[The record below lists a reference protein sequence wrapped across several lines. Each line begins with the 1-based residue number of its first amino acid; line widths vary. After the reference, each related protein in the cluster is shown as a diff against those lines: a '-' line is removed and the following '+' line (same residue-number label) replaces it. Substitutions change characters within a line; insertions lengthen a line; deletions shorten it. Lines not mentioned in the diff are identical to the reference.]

1 MSTLDNG
8 AVGQE
13 AAAACAPNAEDPR
26 VVEAVEAYLAAL
38 EAGQQPDRQA
48 FLEQHADIADILAE
62 CLDGLQFVHA
72 ATPRL
77 QPLDSETMA
86 AADALKAAALGDF
99 QIVREIGRGGMGVVY
114 EAIQI
119 SLGRR
124 VALKVLPFA
133 STLDARQLQRF
144 KNEAQA
150 AAHLHHTNIVPVFA
164 TGSDRGVH
172 YYAMQFIDGQTI
184 AAVIREL
191 RRFESREDETSPEPL
206 PPSPAAEEVIRPSA
220 GDLSAI
226 AKELLSGQLA
236 PPKSP
241 PVDASSTAFCPAA
254 DDSLLISHP
263 STVVALSTER
273 STKSLA
279 FFRAAANL
287 GIQAAEA
294 LEHAH
299 QLGIIHRDIKP
310 GNLLLDQRGN
320 LWIADFGLARTAT
333 NPGLTMTGDIVGTIR
348 YMSPEQALARRLPV
362 DHRTDIYSLGATLY
376 ELLCL
381 EPAYPG
387 RDREEVLRQIALEE
401 PRPLRQVDKAIPA
414 ELETIVLKAMEK
426 NPADRYATAQQL
438 FDDLRCYLEDR
449 PIQARRPTLWQKTA
463 KWSRRHRTLV
473 HSGIASLAVVSL
485 ISLVSAF
492 LTLRAYQSEAAQ
504 ATLAR
509 QGELKAKRSE
519 ADTRAVLGFFQDK
532 ILAATRPKAQHGG
545 LGKDA
550 TIRDALQAAE
560 PGITTSFFDRPEV
573 EASIRHT
580 LGMTA
585 NFMGEYQRALEEFE
599 RALALRQSALG
610 PDHPDTLMTMGQRGW
625 TYYRLGRLGD
635 AVKTLEETLERR
647 EATLGHTH
655 PDTLRTM
662 DMLGSAYAGTGHLAE
677 GIEMM
682 EEALSLLRATKGAD
696 PEQIFTVMNNLA
708 NFYFMAGRIE
718 ESLALQEENLRLCR
732 SSFGDRDLLTL
743 LVMGNLASAYNL
755 DDRLDEAITLRLK
768 ILPLRTELQGPR
780 HPMTI
785 NCMSYL
791 ADSYRQVGRLTEAV
805 ALQEQSL
812 QLQKE
817 VIGLRH
823 FDTLYTM
830 HSLADAYRDA
840 GRLADAIALFQETL
854 ERRRAVLRADHYRTF
869 ETMGALGSTYLDAG
883 QLAKALPLCEE
894 ALKQTKARLGPE
906 APATVVAMCN
916 LARLRMAMREYS
928 MAEALLVEAL
938 PFAEKRQTVKP
949 LESLMVRSW
958 LGECL
963 LRQGRFDRAVS
974 VLRACVPNPER
985 KYAHAWSGYW
995 SQSLLGAALLGQK
1008 EYAEA
1013 EPLLLAGYQGMKE
1026 WKDRTPVPE
1035 RARIRETLDQ
1045 VVQLYEM
1052 WGKKERAQEWRN
1064 RERRGD

>member
-1 MSTLDNG
+1 MSDFNE
-8 AVGQE
+8 AVDHVS
-13 AAAACAPNAEDPR
+13 AADADPNAEDPR
-26 VVEAVEAYLAAL
+26 VVQAMEAYLAAL
-38 EAGQQPDRQA
+38 EAGRPPDRQT
-48 FLEQHADIADILAE
+48 FLGKHAEIASVLAE

-77 QPLDSETMA
+77 QPLESATAA
-86 AADALKAAALGDF
+86 AADALRVAPLGDF
-99 QIVREIGRGGMGVVY
+99 QILREIGRGGMGVVY

-133 STLDARQLQRF
+133 STLDAKQLQRF

-172 YYAMQFIDGQTI
+172 YYAMQFIEGQTI
-184 AAVIREL
+184 AAVIRDL
-191 RRFESREDETSPEPL
+191 RRFESREDEASREQVPLTS
-206 PPSPAAEEVIRPSA
+206 AAERGPRPLA
-220 GDLSAI
+220 QDLSAI
-226 AKELLSGQLA
+226 ARELLSGQLA

-241 PVDASSTAFCPAA
+241 PIDPNPAA
-254 DDSLLISHP
+254 PRPAPNDSPLTSYP

-273 STKSLA
+273 STKSSA
-279 FFRAAANL
+279 FFHTVANL

-320 LWIADFGLARTAT
+320 LWVADFGLARTAT

-348 YMSPEQALARRLPV
+348 YMSPEQALARRAPV

-387 RDREEVLRQIALEE
+387 QDREEVLQQIALEE
-401 PRPLRQVDKAIPA
+401 PRPLRQVDRAIPA

-426 NPADRYATAQQL
+426 NPADRYASAQQL
-438 FDDLRCYLEDR
+438 VDDLRCYLEDR

-473 HSGIASLAVVSL
+473 HSGVASLAVVSL
-485 ISLVSAF
+485 ISLVSAV
-492 LTLRAYQSEAAQ
+492 LTLRAYQSEAEQ

-519 ADTRAVLGFFQDK
+519 ADMRAVLGFFQDK

-550 TIRDALQAAE
+550 TIRDALQAAK
-560 PGITTSFFDRPEV
+560 PGITTSFSDRPEV

-580 LGMTA
+580 LGMTSY
-585 NFMGEYQRALEEFE
+585 FMGEYQRALEEFE

-635 AVKTLEETLERR
+635 AVQTLEETLERR
-647 EATLGHTH
+647 ETALGHSH
-655 PDTLRTM
+655 PDTLWTM
-662 DMLGSAYAGTGHLAE
+662 DKLGGAYAETGRLAE
-677 GIEMM
+677 AIALM
-682 EEALSLLRATKGAD
+682 EEALPLLRATTTANH
-696 PEQIFTVMNNLA
+696 EQLFTLMNNLA
-708 NFYFMAGRIE
+708 DCYFYAGRIA

-743 LVMGNLASAYNL
+743 LVMGNLATAYNL
-755 DDRLDEAITLRLK
+755 NGRLDEAIALRLQ

-791 ADSYRQVGRLTEAV
+791 ADSYRQVGRLAEAV
-805 ALQEQSL
+805 SLQEQSL
-812 QLQKE
+812 QLQKG
-817 VIGLRH
+817 VVGPRH

-830 HSLADAYRDA
+830 HSLAEAYRDA
-840 GRLADAIALFQETL
+840 GRLAEAITLFQETL
-854 ERRRAVLRADHYRTF
+854 ELDRAVLGADHYRTL
-869 ETMGALGSTYLDAG
+869 ETMGALGKTYLDAG
-883 QLAKALPLCEE
+883 QLTRALPLCEE
-894 ALKQTKARLGPE
+894 AFKQTKARPGPG

-916 LARLRMAMREYS
+916 LARLRMAMREYPV
-928 MAEALLVEAL
+928 AEALLVEAL
-938 PFAEKRQTVKP
+938 PFADKRQNVRP
-949 LESLMVRSW
+949 LEALTVRSW
-958 LGECL
+958 LGDCL
-963 LRQGRFDRAVS
+963 LRQERFDRAVS
-974 VLRACVPNPER
+974 LLQVCVPTREQ
-985 KYAHAWSGYW
+985 KYAQAWSAYW
-995 SQSLLGAALLGQK
+995 SQALLGAALLGQK
-1008 EYAEA
+1008 KYAEA

-1064 RERRGD
+1064 RERSR